1 MLLVTVIRKI
11 LLLIFAIL
19 LPHISVACEIRIQPP
34 TRFDTTEYIF
44 IGEVIDIVG
53 PLESERVKGE
63 AYGFLVKVKQ
73 TVFLPDS
80 STNYFEVYDYGITPS
95 CSPEGIPKDFL
106 SDSKGCEVRVIGK
119 ESEFFASRLEAGKI
133 RLDAWLINRGNQG
146 SITRNFNN
154 ITSATSVFNYKKDS
168 EAGRELL
175 YFEARKDLLRL
186 KNASSDEEKIK
197 ILRRLMEFRTYF
209 KWFSEVLKAHIS
221 NEKTIQML
229 NQEFLK
235 LRESNK

>member
-1 MLLVTVIRKI
+1 MFIVTVTRKI

-19 LPHISVACEIRIQPP
+19 LPQISIACEIRIRPP
-34 TRFDTTEYIF
+34 TKFDTTEYLF

-53 PLESERVKGE
+53 PLRSERVKGE

-95 CSPEGIPKDFL
+95 CSPEGIPKDLL
-106 SDSKGCEVRVIGK
+106 SGSKGCEVRIIGK
-119 ESEFFASRLEAGKI
+119 GSEFFPSRLDDGKI
-133 RLDAWLINRGNQG
+133 RLDAWLLNRENQG

-168 EAGRELL
+168 ETGIELL

-197 ILRRLMEFRTYF
+197 ILRRLMGFRTYF
-209 KWFSEVLKAHIS
+209 KWFPNVLETHIS
-221 NEKTIQML
+221 DEKVIQML

-235 LRESNK
+235 LRGNNK